1 LTKTIKKNDPYQAVR
16 FKEFK
21 SFLLVRFAMTFAWT
35 MQFAVIEWEVYTLT
49 KNPLSIGVV
58 GLMEVIPAISMAL
71 FAGHIVDQKE
81 KRNLLV
87 FCIFGFL
94 LISSGLFILT
104 IPQVIEDYSTN
115 FILYGIYLLVCLG
128 GFVRAFISPGIFSLM
143 ALVVPRKAYINAT
156 SWNTMFQQ
164 MGHILGPAFGG
175 LFIYWIGVHWS
186 LCLIIG
192 IAFLGLI
199 ALLQIKRKP
208 ILNPKIGEPVFKSL
222 KNGVKFVYKTKEIL
236 GALTLDMIAVL
247 VGGAITLA
255 PIFAQDILNVGSEG
269 YGLLRS
275 APAVGAFITILFS
288 TYFPLSKKAGLKLL
302 GAIFAFGVSIIIFG
316 FSTWFWLSM
325 LALFFS
331 GMADGISMVIR
342 QTILQLKTPD
352 EMRGRVASVNSIFTG
367 SSNELGSFESGI
379 MAKFLGA
386 SLAVV
391 VGGSLTLL
399 TVILTAVGFP
409 KLRKLDFEEEMNNM
423 E

>member
-1 LTKTIKKNDPYQAVR
+1 MKKNDPYEAIKY
-16 FKEFK
+16 KEFK
-21 SFLLVRFAMTFAWT
+21 PFLLLRFALTFAWT
-35 MQFAVIEWEVYTLT
+35 MQFAVIEWEVYSLT
-49 KNPLSIGVV
+49 KNPLSLGIV

-87 FCIFGFL
+87 ICILAFMTISTGLFL
-94 LISSGLFILT
+94 LTWPRIIDNYSS
-104 IPQVIEDYSTN
+104 Q

-143 ALVVPRKAYINAT
+143 ALVVPRKAYVNAT

-186 LCLIIG
+186 MSLIIG
-192 IAFLGLI
+192 IALIGLI
-199 ALLQIKRKP
+199 ALLNIQRKP
-208 ILNPKIGEPVFKSL
+208 ILNPNLGEPIFQSL
-222 KNGVKFVYKTKEIL
+222 RNGVKFVYKTKEIL

-269 YGLLRS
+269 YGLLRA
-275 APAVGAFITILFS
+275 APAMGAFLTILLS
-288 TYFPLSKKAGLKLL
+288 TRFPLSKNAGLKLL
-302 GAIFAFGVSIIIFG
+302 GAIFAFGISIIVFG

-367 SSNELGSFESGI
+367 SSNELGSFESGV
-379 MAKFLGA
+379 MAKLLGT
-386 SLAVV
+386 SLAVI
-391 VGGSLTLL
+391 VGGSLTLV
-399 TVILTAVGFP
+399 TVVATAIGFP
-409 KLRKLDFEEEMNNM
+409 KLRKLDLQGEVEEAKV
-423 E
+423 